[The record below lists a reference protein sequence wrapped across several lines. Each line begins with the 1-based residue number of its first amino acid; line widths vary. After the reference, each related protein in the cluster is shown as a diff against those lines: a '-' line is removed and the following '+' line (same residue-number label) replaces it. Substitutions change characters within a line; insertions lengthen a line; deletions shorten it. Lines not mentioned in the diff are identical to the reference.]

1 VTEIE
6 ETTETPEEK
15 KARKAARKLEK
26 DARKAEKKARK
37 AEKKRARQDE
47 AATSDA
53 AAAAAGSD
61 RPGSG
66 ALTALLQAA
75 ARGAR
80 TVLATRLL
88 AHGLYAGQEQ
98 VLLVLDEGGPQSLG
112 DLADALGVRAPTI
125 TKTVAR
131 METQGFLSR
140 TASADDGRSVIISL
154 TAPGREAL
162 RGARESLRETEALV
176 FASLKK
182 SDRKQLAVILGKLSG
197 EE

>member
-1 VTEIE
+1 ME
-6 ETTETPEEK
+6 ETPETPEEK
-15 KARKAARKLEK
+15 KARKAARKIEK
-26 DARKAEKKARK
+26 ETRKAEKKARK
-37 AEKKRARQDE
+37 AEKKRAREEE
-47 AATSDA
+47 AATAGDPA
-53 AAAAAGSD
+53 AVSD
-61 RPGSG
+61 RPESG
-66 ALTALLQAA
+66 ALTALLQSA

-131 METQGFLSR
+131 MESQGFLSR

-154 TAPGREAL
+154 TDSGREAL

-176 FASLKK
+176 FAPLKK
-182 SDRKQLAVILGKLSG
+182 SDRKQLASILAKLSG
-197 EE
+197 DE

>member
-1 VTEIE
+1 VTDAE
-6 ETTETPEEK
+6 ETAETPEDK
-15 KARKAARKLEK
+15 KAKKAAKKLEK

-37 AEKKRARQDE
+37 AEKKRTRE
-47 AATSDA
+47 LDA
-53 AAAAAGSD
+53 AASD
-61 RPGSG
+61 DASADDARPESG
-66 ALTALLQAA
+66 ALMALLQTA

-98 VLLVLDEGGPQSLG
+98 VLLVLDDGGPQSLG

-131 METQGFLSR
+131 MEGQGFLAR

-154 TAPGREAL
+154 TPSGREAL
-162 RGARESLRETEALV
+162 LGARDSLRETEALV
-176 FASLKK
+176 FAPLKK
-182 SDRKQLAVILGKLSG
+182 SDRKQLAAILSKLSG
-197 EE
+197 ED